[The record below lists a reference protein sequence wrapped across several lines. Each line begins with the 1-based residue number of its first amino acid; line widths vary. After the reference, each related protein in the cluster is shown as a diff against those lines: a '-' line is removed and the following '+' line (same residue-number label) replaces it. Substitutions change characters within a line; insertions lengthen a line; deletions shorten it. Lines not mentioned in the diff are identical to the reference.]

1 MIKRIRMKEIIF
13 VVEESEEGGLTAKA
27 LGVSIFT
34 EAESLEELRTS
45 VKEAVKCH
53 FDDDIQRV
61 VRLHVVKEEVFA
73 ACRKSRAI

>member
-1 MIKRIRMKEIIF
+1 MQEIIF
-13 VVEESEEGGLTAKA
+13 IVEDSDEGGLTAKA

-61 VRLHVVKEEVFA
+61 VRLHIVKEEVFA
-73 ACRKSRAI
+73 A

>member
-1 MIKRIRMKEIIF
+1 MQEIIF
-13 VVEESEEGGLTAKA
+13 VVEESEEGGLIAKA

-61 VRLHVVKEEVFA
+61 VRLHIVKEEVFA
-73 ACRKSRAI
+73 A

>member
-1 MIKRIRMKEIIF
+1 MKEIIF
-13 VVEESEEGGLTAKA
+13 VVEESEEGGFIPKA
-27 LGVSIFT
+27 LGVLIFT

-61 VRLHVVKEEVFA
+61 VRLHIVKEEVFA
-73 ACRKSRAI
+73 A

>member
-1 MIKRIRMKEIIF
+1 MKRIRMKEIIF
-13 VVEESEEGGLTAKA
+13 VVEESEEGGLIAKA

-34 EAESLEELRTS
+34 EAESLEELRTL

-61 VRLHVVKEEVFA
+61 VRLHIVKEEVFA
-73 ACRKSRAI
+73 A